1 MSVRTVLSIVMD
13 EPEEARMVVDALSVD
28 DDDYISTRM
37 EGKMVVAD
45 IVTDRL
51 ESGRRAADDW
61 LACLMSIVKK

>member
-1 MSVRTVLSIVMD
+1 MSIRTVVRIVMD
-13 EPEEARMVVDALSVD
+13 EPEEAEMAVGALSVD
-28 DDDYISTRM
+28 DDEYIATHI
-37 EGKMVVAD
+37 EGKMIVAD